1 MPSLYS
7 DEIVEERIWR
17 GGVEI
22 VSRVNWTHIARVR
35 RSLSITIA
43 LPTGDILA
51 LVPGTSPQAVVGG
64 LPRRRGR
71 RRRSRAA

>member
-1 MPSLYS
+1 MQSHYT

-22 VSRVNWTHIARVR
+22 VSRVNWTQIARVR
-35 RSLSITIA
+35 RSLSITTE

-51 LVPGTSPQAVVGG
+51 LAPDKSPEAVVGG